1 MLHSPVF
8 SRARRMF
15 CAFRALATL
24 RPYVPQGPPH
34 GLPGPPTASPLAA
47 VRAPGPACI
56 SRCGPGPCARLHL
69 ARALRQPGPVHEGR
83 LCTCAQT
90 GTTRPVPV
98 TGRGLSRAGPARR
111 GCLRGGRP
119 GAVCSDG
126 LVCSS
131 GRLVSV
137 PPAADLSR
145 LQQGTKAQGAGSVR
159 RAPQGASLLER
170 IPRHIPRRIP
180 RRGAFTTARQ
190 ARMEAERTRERER
203 ERERERKSPGRRGA
217 DAPVCSLLR
226 PHNGPKASRPLQTH
240 AAFRISRDRKA
251 APPQCPACLSY
262 VFVSRHGS
270 HGCPRDI
277 FW

>member
-131 GRLVSV
+131 GRTCLRAPCGRLVSS
-137 PPAADLSR
+137 PAR
-145 LQQGTKAQGAGSVR
+145 HKGAGSR
-159 RAPQGASLLER
+159 ERAACAAGSIAAGADTTSHTTSYTTSR
-170 IPRHIPRRIP
+170 SVYH
-180 RRGAFTTARQ
+180 GATSADGGR
-190 ARMEAERTRERER
+190 ENERER
-203 ERERERKSPGRRGA
+203 EREREGEREREREPGAEGGG
-217 DAPVCSLLR
+217 CSRML
-226 PHNGPKASRPLQTH
+226 P
-240 AAFRISRDRKA
+240 A
-251 APPQCPACLSY
+251 APA
-262 VFVSRHGS
+262 
-270 HGCPRDI
+270 
-277 FW
+277 